1 MINCLPDEIL
11 LEVFDSYRQNFDD
24 QQYDKQWRKKYAWF
38 NLVHVCRRW
47 RAVVF
52 ASCSRLDLNIVVGP
66 EKPDQIETTLSRYFK
81 LPILV
86 DYSSRPGG
94 RYGPRREI
102 TGSVLWRMRAALRE
116 RDRVRAISFG
126 GGWPVDLLF
135 DATNHPFPALES
147 LVLCFPF
154 HEKPYIPTTFLRGSD
169 HSDLPLRRL
178 KLYSCS
184 LVSVSGFLLF
194 ATALTDLT
202 LNVPYDTMRFES
214 SQSQELILACLQ
226 GMQSLCSLDLT
237 TPNHL
242 PGSEF
247 HYSTPVPLLKLTRF
261 HYSGPGIFLNNLISG
276 LSAPSLQNGCF
287 RLGTISPVYL
297 SRAIDDVREEFRS
310 ISVTFDIDCFR
321 LLSSTQSGELSY
333 SNLSFRFNVT
343 YVSGRSD
350 SITAIFRT
358 PPTKLAM
365 TEELALN
372 FSRWQMTMPI
382 LSEDSLREFLRQ
394 FRSVRMLRVSP
405 LSFAQRVR
413 LLLQQD
419 NREAILPL
427 LEEIELSD
435 GEEYKRRAAKAVAD
449 FKPFVSARGRTG
461 HLVKVYYTKSL
472 HSEPTQTQPGFAR
485 CR

>member
-1 MINCLPDEIL
+1 MINCLPDEVL
-11 LEVFDSYRQNFDD
+11 LEVFDSYRQFFDD
-24 QQYDKQWRKKYAWF
+24 HQYDNQWRKKYAWF

-66 EKPDQIETTLSRYFK
+66 EKPDQIKTILSRSFN

-94 RYGPRREI
+94 RYRPRREI
-102 TGSVLWRMRAALRE
+102 TGSVLWRMRAALRD
-116 RDRVRAISFG
+116 RDRVREIFFG
-126 GGWPVDLLF
+126 EGWPIDFTRELF
-135 DATNHPFPALES
+135 NATNHPFPALES
-147 LVLCFPF
+147 LILCFPF
-154 HEKPYIPTTFLRGSD
+154 GQKPYIPATFLRGSD

-178 KLYSCS
+178 KLYGVS
-184 LVSVSGFLLF
+184 LASVSGFLLF

-202 LNVPYDTMRFES
+202 LNVPFSIMRFES
-214 SQSQELILACLQ
+214 CQSRELFLACLQ

-237 TPNHL
+237 VLTTPSLL

-247 HYSTPVPLLKLTRF
+247 HSTLVPLLKLTRF
-261 HYSGPGIFLNNLISG
+261 HYSGPGIFLNNLMSG
-276 LSAPSLQNGCF
+276 LSAPSLQDGCF
-287 RLGTISPVYL
+287 RLCAISPVSYL
-297 SRAIDDVREEFRS
+297 SRAIGDVREEFRS
-310 ISVTFDIDCFR
+310 ISVTFDMD
-321 LLSSTQSGELSY
+321 STQSGEISY
-333 SNLSFRFNVT
+333 SNLSFRFNV
-343 YVSGRSD
+343 SGFSD
-350 SITAIFRT
+350 STTAIFRT

-365 TEELALN
+365 TEVLALN
-372 FSRWQMTMPI
+372 FPHSQMTMSI
-382 LSEDSLREFLRQ
+382 LSEHSLREFLRQ

-419 NREAILPL
+419 NGEAVLPL

-461 HLVKVYYTKSL
+461 HLVKV
-472 HSEPTQTQPGFAR
+472 
-485 CR
+485 